1 LKAIG
6 IIPARYASTRL
17 EGKVLLD
24 IAGKPMIQHV
34 YERASQS
41 SALSQVLVATDD
53 ERIVEAVRK
62 FKGRAQLTSPH
73 HLSGTD
79 RVAEVAAQLGADI
92 IVNIQG
98 DEPLISSRMIE
109 DTVIPLMKDSDVQM
123 STLCRRITEAREAF
137 DPNVVKVVM
146 DQEGFALYF
155 SRSPIPFHRD
165 LWKGIGSFPERTG
178 APLCYKHF
186 GLYAYRRDFLLRFSA
201 LPPSP
206 LERIEQLEQLRA
218 LENGFRIRVVETND
232 ETVGVDTEQDLER
245 VRAILEERSRVRD

>member
-1 LKAIG
+1 MKAVG

-17 EGKVLLD
+17 EGKVLLS

-41 SALSQVLVATDD
+41 SFLGEILVATDD
-53 ERIVEAVRK
+53 ERVAEAVRG
-62 FKGRAQLTSPH
+62 FGGEVRLTSPRH
-73 HLSGTD
+73 ASGTD
-79 RVAEVAAQLGADI
+79 RVAEVATQLSAGL

-98 DEPLISSRMIE
+98 DEPLISPSMIE
-109 DTVIPLMKDSDVQM
+109 DALRPLLEDSRVKM
-123 STLCRRITEAREAF
+123 STLCRRITEAEEVF

-146 DQEGFALYF
+146 DQGGFALYF
-155 SRSPIPFHRD
+155 SRAPIPFHRD
-165 LWKGIGSFPERTG
+165 LWGRDPSPRQG
-178 APLCYKHF
+178 ARLDLAYKHF

-218 LENGFRIRVVETND
+218 LENGFPIRVVETEE
-232 ETVGVDTEQDLER
+232 ETIGVDTEEDLQR
-245 VRAILEERSRVRD
+245 VRAFFARQGRLGH

>member
-1 LKAIG
+1 MKAVG

-34 YERASQS
+34 YERASEAS
-41 SALSQVLVATDD
+41 SLSEVFVATDD
-53 ERIVEAVRK
+53 ERIAEAVRG
-62 FKGRAQLTSPH
+62 FKGKVRLTSLQ

-79 RVAEVAAQLGADI
+79 RVAEVAAQLSADL

-98 DEPLISSRMIE
+98 DEPLISPSMIE
-109 DTVIPLMKDSDVQM
+109 GALLPLVEDPDVHM
-123 STLCRRITEAREAF
+123 STLCRRITKAQEAF

-155 SRSPIPFHRD
+155 SRSPVPFHRD
-165 LWKGIGSFPERTG
+165 LWRGAGSSSGKMGVTL
-178 APLCYKHF
+178 AYKHF
-186 GLYAYRRDFLLRFSA
+186 GLYAYRRDFLFRFSA
-201 LPPSP
+201 LPPSL

-218 LENGFRIRVVETND
+218 LEHGFRIRVVETEE
-232 ETVGVDTEQDLER
+232 ETIGVDTEEDLKR
-245 VRAILEERSRVRD
+245 VRAFFATQGKLRC